1 VIRYALRCD
10 KGHEFESWF
19 PSFEAYESQHRRQL
33 VACPLCGS
41 TEIAKQ
47 LMTPS
52 IGRGGRAAE
61 APPAEAPAAPTQ
73 PVALMAP
80 EEVELRA
87 KLRALRAEMTA
98 NSDYVGTQFPDE
110 ARRMHA
116 GEIERRSIWGEATAA
131 DARALVEEGIE
142 VMPLPPAFEDRN

>member
-10 KGHEFESWF
+10 QGHEFESWF
-19 PSFEAYESQHRRQL
+19 PSFEAYESQQRRQL

-41 TEIAKQ
+41 TGITKQ
-47 LMTPS
+47 LMAPS
-52 IGRGGRAAE
+52 ISHGARAAEGPAAE
-61 APPAEAPAAPTQ
+61 APAPPAQ

-80 EEVELRA
+80 EDVELRA

-98 NSDYVGTQFPDE
+98 NSDYVGLQFSDE
-110 ARRMHA
+110 ARRMHS

>member
-10 KGHEFESWF
+10 RGHEFESWF
-19 PSFEAYESQHRRQL
+19 PSFEAYESQQRRQL

-41 TEIAKQ
+41 TEITKQ
-47 LMTPS
+47 LMAPS
-52 IGRGGRAAE
+52 IGRSGRAAE
-61 APPAEAPAAPTQ
+61 EQEPAAPTQ
-73 PVALMAP
+73 PVALMSP
-80 EEVELRA
+80 EDVELRA
-87 KLRALRAEMTA
+87 KLRALRTAMTE
-98 NSDYVGTQFPDE
+98 NSDYVGPRFPDE

-116 GEIERRSIWGEATAA
+116 GEIERRAIWGEATAA